1 MQGKVGKS
9 FGEKHGG
16 IEGFPWENPQILQ
29 GAWGPFIF
37 PCIYFGILYALPG
50 GPLTSRT
57 TL

>member
-16 IEGFPWENPQILQ
+16 IEGFPLGNPQILQ

-37 PCIYFGILYALPG
+37 PCIYFGFI
-50 GPLTSRT
+50 T
-57 TL
+57 